1 MQKLFNSSSSSKQT
15 NVACDILSICM
26 SNLSIDHKINS
37 YYLERS
43 LQHAN
48 GDVKLLGLAEIER
61 LLANAVEAPVSL
73 EPSITIALIK
83 CLEHGNVNVA
93 AASIRILTQIL
104 PKSLATDQ
112 SVRANLTYG
121 LVGSDLT
128 RCRIYEVAIQ
138 VCRVSPDCLTQV
150 EFITE
155 RLFADLD
162 TDDVLLQLNVLGFL
176 SSLALTNHG
185 LIYLENKGIFARIA
199 KNVQV
204 LEDNPLKNLLIPGYM
219 KFFGNIAST
228 QPAKV
233 IQGFPHMIN
242 SLFDC
247 ILDTDSVMLP
257 VAFDTLGEFI
267 PFIWFLLSLI
277 FLFLSTGQLAQSS
290 EGKILLHETY
300 PAKLHETLTE
310 IGKSIHNLTTKL
322 QTRALNCLEVLFTID
337 QNQPNNRA
345 R

>member
-1 MQKLFNSSSSSKQT
+1 MLITSIQHSSSSEQT

-26 SNLSIDHKINS
+26 SNLAIDNKVNN

-48 GDVKLLGLAEIER
+48 GDVKLLGLSEIER
-61 LLANAVEAPVSL
+61 LLANAAPAPVSL
-73 EPSITIALIK
+73 DPSITIALIK

-93 AASIRILTQIL
+93 AASIRILTQTL

-121 LVGSDLT
+121 LAGSDLT
-128 RCRIYEVAIQ
+128 RCRIYEVAINI
-138 VCRVSPDCLTQV
+138 CRVSPDCLTQV

-176 SSLALTNHG
+176 SCLALTNHG
-185 LIYLENKGIFARIA
+185 LVYLENKGIFARIA

-247 ILDTDSVMLP
+247 VLDMNCAMLP
-257 VAFDTLGEFI
+257 VAFDTLGKLRNICMVFVNA
-267 PFIWFLLSLI
+267 LLFFFYQQDNLHSQLKVKYCFTKHI
-277 FLFLSTGQLAQSS
+277 RLSFM
-290 EGKILLHETY
+290 
-300 PAKLHETLTE
+300 KL
-310 IGKSIHNLTTKL
+310 
-322 QTRALNCLEVLFTID
+322 
-337 QNQPNNRA
+337 
-345 R
+345 

>member
-1 MQKLFNSSSSSKQT
+1 
-15 NVACDILSICM
+15 M
-26 SNLSIDHKINS
+26 SNLAIDHKVNN

-48 GDVKLLGLAEIER
+48 GDVKLLGLSEIER
-61 LLANAVEAPVSL
+61 LLANAATASISL
-73 EPSITIALIK
+73 DPNITIALVK

-93 AASIRILTQIL
+93 AASIRILSQVL
-104 PKSLATDQ
+104 PKSLANQ
-112 SVRANLTYG
+112 SVKANLTYG
-121 LVGSDLT
+121 LVGSDMT
-128 RCRIYEVAIQ
+128 RCRIYEVAVN
-138 VCRVSPDCLTQV
+138 VCHVSPDCLSQV

-185 LIYLENKGIFARIA
+185 LVYLENKGIFARIT
-199 KNVQV
+199 KNVLA

-233 IQGFPHMIN
+233 IQGFPKMIN

-247 ILDTDSVMLP
+247 ILDTDCAMLP
-257 VAFDTLGEFI
+257 VAFDTLGDFRNICMVFVIYYLFFI
-267 PFIWFLLSLI
+267 NR
-277 FLFLSTGQLAQSS
+277 T
-290 EGKILLHETY
+290 TC
-300 PAKLHETLTE
+300 TV
-310 IGKSIHNLTTKL
+310 IGRKN
-322 QTRALNCLEVLFTID
+322 FT
-337 QNQPNNRA
+337 A
-345 R
+345 